1 MRLITKLKSLLT
13 HAPLRDE
20 NAALL
25 GRVDALTSEVVRLRQ
40 ENASMLVLIRALR
53 DVNEHL
59 DKRLLGEGR

>member
-25 GRVDALTSEVVRLRQ
+25 DRVAALLAENDKLRDENVKLLTLVRC
-40 ENASMLVLIRALR
+40 LR